1 MDTRSCRGIARA
13 GLAFTALC
21 AILASPLSAR
31 AEDKA
36 AVKETVPAVVA
47 SAPAQGTPEGAKF
60 VGKDACANCHTD
72 KVAEFAKT
80 FHGRKLLSS
89 PKLANACES
98 CHGAGS
104 AHAESGDTSKIVNPK
119 KLDAAATADLCFTC
133 HKDKSVMMWKTSIH
147 NQNGV
152 SCTNCH
158 SVHEGQGRKSLV
170 RGGTD
175 TCLQCHK
182 KQKADMRLMSHH
194 PVLEGKMEC
203 VSCHNPHG
211 GIEGNLKADSMEEQC
226 FKCHAD
232 KAGPFAFEHPPVA
245 DGCTNCHIPHGSVVD
260 KLLKQPMPYLCMGC
274 HKWPHQ
280 VRTAGVNPAI
290 TVKIIEQ
297 RGRCTDCHREIHG
310 SDRKAAF
317 KD

>member
-1 MDTRSCRGIARA
+1 MDTRCCRGFAH
-13 GLAFTALC
+13 GALLLGALV
-21 AILASPLSAR
+21 AILASPTRAR
-31 AEDKA
+31 AGDKA
-36 AVKETVPAVVA
+36 APKD
-47 SAPAQGTPEGAKF
+47 APALTAAPEGAKL

-72 KVAEFAKT
+72 KVKDFANT
-80 FHGRKLLSS
+80 FHGRKMLSS

-104 AHAESGDTSKIVNPK
+104 AHAEAGDTAKIVNPK
-119 KLDAAATADLCFTC
+119 KLDASAAADLCMTC
-133 HKDKSVMMWKTSIH
+133 HKDKALMMWKTSIH
-147 NQNGV
+147 NQNGL
-152 SCTNCH
+152 SCTSCH
-158 SVHEGQGRKSLV
+158 SVHDGQGRKSLV

-203 VSCHNPHG
+203 TSCHNPHG

-280 VRTAGVNPAI
+280 VRDTAAQN
-290 TVKIIEQ
+290 TVRTAMTTKIIEQ

-310 SDRKAAF
+310 SDRKSTF